1 MVFLVMVE
9 YVSEYTYAKR
19 TEVLQTCSGRNS
31 SQNSCFVSL
40 RGLGHFRPYR
50 KGVAER
56 LCNARSTF
64 GNLVCLASSV
74 TVYFTMITKY
84 LLTLQNF
91 WGLLIRS
98 TYWF

>member
-1 MVFLVMVE
+1 MQKEQKCCKRAVAGTAVRTAVLSVCAVWGTS
-9 YVSEYTYAKR
+9 VLIAK
-19 TEVLQTCSGRNS
+19 
-31 SQNSCFVSL
+31 
-40 RGLGHFRPYR
+40 GLP
-50 KGVAER
+50 ER

-84 LLTLQNF
+84 LLTLQNS

>member
-1 MVFLVMVE
+1 MVE
-9 YVSEYTYAKR
+9 YVSERIYLCKKNRSAANVQWQEQQSEQLFCQSAR
-19 TEVLQTCSGRNS
+19 FGALPS
-31 SQNSCFVSL
+31 F
-40 RGLGHFRPYR
+40 R

-84 LLTLQNF
+84 LLTLQNS